1 MVYLLLFNASYY
13 LRNPITTSGACY
25 KRSACVEYQSAIQTS
40 CGSGFLWHG
49 LDFSRAWCTMRLISG
64 EKTGSMCPCR
74 RWSLW
79 TLAVTLLAW
88 HSSCHTSQPVLFR
101 ATNASPQLALFRATN
116 IWRNTTNFQSNES
129 VTFHKLVWR
138 HFQVGWASGLQFV
151 LFWDN
156 ANN

>member
-13 LRNPITTSGACY
+13 LRNPITMSGACY

-101 ATNASPQLALFRATN
+101 AANASPQLALFRATN
-116 IWRNTTNFQSNES
+116 IWRNTTNLQSNES
-129 VTFHKLVWR
+129 VAFHKLVWR

>member
-1 MVYLLLFNASYY
+1 MLPIICVTLLPRLGHATREAHVWSTSPRYRWVAAVAS
-13 LRNPITTSGACY
+13 CD
-25 KRSACVEYQSAIQTS
+25 
-40 CGSGFLWHG
+40 G
-49 LDFSRAWCTMRLISG
+49 LDFSRAWCTMQLISG
-64 EKTGSMCPCR
+64 EKTGNMCPCR

-101 ATNASPQLALFRATN
+101 AANASPQLALFRATN
-116 IWRNTTNFQSNES
+116 IWRNTTNLQSNES
-129 VTFHKLVWR
+129 VAFHKLVWR

-156 ANN
+156 ASN

>member
-1 MVYLLLFNASYY
+1 MLPIICVTLLPRLGHATREAHVWSTSPRYRRVAAVASCDMGWI
-13 LRNPITTSGACY
+13 LAERGVRCDWSVA
-25 KRSACVEYQSAIQTS
+25 KRLEACVHAEGGHSE
-40 CGSGFLWHG
+40 H
-49 LDFSRAWCTMRLISG
+49 
-64 EKTGSMCPCR
+64 
-74 RWSLW
+74 
-79 TLAVTLLAW
+79 LLAW

-116 IWRNTTNFQSNES
+116 IWRNTTNLQSNES